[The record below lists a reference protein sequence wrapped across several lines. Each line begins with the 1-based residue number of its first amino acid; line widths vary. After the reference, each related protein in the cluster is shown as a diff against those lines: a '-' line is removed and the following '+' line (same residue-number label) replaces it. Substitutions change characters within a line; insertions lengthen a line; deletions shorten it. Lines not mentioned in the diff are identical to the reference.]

1 MAKTN
6 KLVAGLVVGAAVG
19 AAAGLLLAPKPGK
32 ESRHSVVSGLGNL
45 RQKAGTRVRTLR
57 RMRPEE
63 RNASAPKDSSDQL
76 VGIPG

>member
-1 MAKTN
+1 MAKRN

-32 ESRHSVVSGLGNL
+32 EARNVVASRLDNL
-45 RQKAGTRVRTLR
+45 RHKAGSRVRTLR
-57 RMRPEE
+57 RNRSRE
-63 RNASAPKDSSDQL
+63 RDSSAYNSSSDQR

>member
-1 MAKTN
+1 MAKPS

-32 ESRHSVVSGLGNL
+32 EARHAVASGLGNL
-45 RQKAGTRVRTLR
+45 RLKAGERVRILC

-63 RNASAPKDSSDQL
+63 RNASVPKELSDRR